1 MPATK
6 GQTSSDMDQDDLAM
20 TPSRQQNANCPG
32 IASPS
37 QRNFPWIGSFAYH
50 PAQKVAPLDRIAV
63 LRYE

>member
-1 MPATK
+1 
-6 GQTSSDMDQDDLAM
+6 MDQDDLAM

-63 LRYE
+63 LGYE